1 MQSIENLEKNG
12 SKPISGD
19 TLLSPFLPSTILLTT
34 KTDEEPLE
42 ISGIGPL
49 EDSSMDGVRSAFQAD
64 F

>member
-12 SKPISGD
+12 SKLISGD

-34 KTDEEPLE
+34 KTDEKPLE
-42 ISGIGPL
+42 ITGIGRM
-49 EDSSMDGVRSAFQAD
+49 EDSSMDAVRSVFQAD